1 MKYIIELPEEVKEK
15 FDNATKDD
23 IYGSYYDY
31 NSVIGNAIKNG
42 TPLPKGHGRLI
53 DADELSKRLVN
64 ASMFYRGETADMFD
78 TRFADGLREAD
89 IKLSEAPTVV
99 EANKENK

>member
-42 TPLPKGHGRLI
+42 TPLSEEPEKIRAEIKEKENNPDCRSCDKWKTCENGEKGHANGTSSGYSI
-53 DADELSKRLVN
+53 
-64 ASMFYRGETADMFD
+64 GECRDYAEQE
-78 TRFADGLREAD
+78 G
-89 IKLSEAPTVV
+89 
-99 EANKENK
+99 ENK

>member
-42 TPLPKGHGRLI
+42 TPLPEGHGDLI
-53 DADELSKRLVN
+53 DRSKLLVELECGIRAGNYEEGYEKYPHIN
-64 ASMFYRGETADMFD
+64 DMDDCFD
-78 TRFADGLREAD
+78 TVKYADTIIEAD
-89 IKLSEAPTVV
+89 
-99 EANKENK
+99 KENK

>member
-1 MKYIIELPEEVKEK
+1 
-15 FDNATKDD
+15 
-23 IYGSYYDY
+23 
-31 NSVIGNAIKNG
+31 
-42 TPLPKGHGRLI
+42 LI

-78 TRFADGLREAD
+78 TRFADGLRESD

-99 EANKENK
+99 EADKGE